1 MIAVMTIGVVAAILG
16 FVCLEL
22 IMLMTDAVDEITT
35 LFHGSIDKFLDSRN
49 RYWLRWHGVS
59 GAND

>member
-1 MIAVMTIGVVAAILG
+1 MMTFVTIGVVVAVIG
-16 FVCLEL
+16 FVCLEIAML
-22 IMLMTDAVDEITT
+22 ITEAADEIKT